1 MGSDDD
7 ALLAEQL
14 AYYRAAAAEYDRPYR
29 ERGDLRAL
37 LDVLDDLPVTGDVLE
52 AACGTGQWTGR
63 LAARARSVTALDAA
77 PEPLAVARARCAS
90 PNVRFVQADLFE
102 WSPPRRYDV
111 VFFGFWLSHVP
122 PARLAGWWERV
133 ASMLAPGGA
142 AIFVDDGPAE
152 AASEDVLDGDVPMV
166 RRRLADG
173 GEHRVVKVFH
183 DADALTGLL
192 TGWGWSARV
201 RPVCGNFTA
210 GVARPP
216 R

>member
-1 MGSDDD
+1 MGSDED

-14 AYYRAAAAEYDRPYR
+14 AYYRAAASEYDRPYS
-29 ERGDLRAL
+29 ERGELRAL
-37 LDVLDDLPVTGDVLE
+37 LDVLDDLPVSGDVLE
-52 AACGTGQWTGR
+52 AACGTGQWTAR

-122 PARLAGWWERV
+122 PARLARWWERV

-142 AIFVDDGPAE
+142 AIFVDDGPPEAE
-152 AASEDVLDGDVPMV
+152 FEDVLAGDVPTV

-183 DADALTGLL
+183 DADALADVL

-201 RPVCGNFTA
+201 RAVGGNFVA

-216 R
+216 A